1 MIDGVVIKKLAQF
14 HDERGKVMRLLDSS
28 SENFAAINEVYF
40 SCIYANAIKGWHR
53 HKMMTLNYA
62 SIFGSVKCVLFDD
75 RDNSPTK
82 GVIQEIFLSPEN
94 YCLVSVPPK
103 IWNGFKGLGT
113 DMSTVVNCT
122 SMIHE
127 DDEVDK
133 KDPFDNDIPYDW
145 GINHR

>member
-94 YCLVSVPPK
+94 YCLISVPPK

-122 SMIHE
+122 SMIHK

>member
-94 YCLVSVPPK
+94 YCLISVPPK

-113 DMSTVVNCT
+113 DMSTVVNCA

-127 DDEVDK
+127 DDEVNK

>member
-94 YCLVSVPPK
+94 YCLISVPPK

>member
-94 YCLVSVPPK
+94 YCLISVPPK

-113 DMSTVVNCT
+113 DMSTVVNCA

>member
-113 DMSTVVNCT
+113 DMSTVVNCA

-127 DDEVDK
+127 DDEVNK

>member
-28 SENFAAINEVYF
+28 SEDFAAINEVYF

-113 DMSTVVNCT
+113 DMSTVVNCA

-127 DDEVDK
+127 DDEVNK